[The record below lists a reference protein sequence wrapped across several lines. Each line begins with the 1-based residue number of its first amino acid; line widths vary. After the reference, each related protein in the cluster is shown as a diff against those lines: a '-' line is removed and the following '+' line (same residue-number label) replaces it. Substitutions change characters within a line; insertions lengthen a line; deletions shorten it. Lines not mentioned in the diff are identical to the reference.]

1 MTTHSGGCHCG
12 KIAYSFEGEI
22 GTVIDC
28 NCSLCAKRGGLLH
41 FIPES
46 AFTLKTP
53 RENLGSYKFNKHVI
67 DHHFCPACGVA
78 PFSEGADPKGNRMIC
93 INVRCVDGVDPKALD
108 IRAHNGRDA

>member
-1 MTTHSGGCHCG
+1 MPHTGGCHCG
-12 KIAYSFEGEI
+12 KVAYSFEGEI

-41 FIPES
+41 FVPES

-53 RENLGSYKFNKHVI
+53 RENLGSYRFNKRVI

-78 PFSEGADPKGNRMIC
+78 PFSEGADPQGNKMIA
-93 INVRCVDGVDPKALD
+93 INVRCVDGVDISALD

>member
-1 MTTHSGGCHCG
+1 MTSHSGGCHCG

-41 FIPES
+41 FVPEA

-53 RENLGSYKFNKHVI
+53 RENLGSYKFNKQVI
-67 DHHFCPACGVA
+67 EHHFCPACGVA
-78 PFSEGADPKGNRMIC
+78 PFSEGTDPQGNRMIC
-93 INVRCVDGVDPKALD
+93 INVRCVAGVDISALD
-108 IRAHNGRDA
+108 IRPFNGRDV